1 MRTQQ
6 KKDRTMRATALR
18 THTAHVD
25 HSAPGAAFCA
35 HPDSG
40 REIAALDRIGTV
52 VSLRRDQALFHEG
65 DPARDLFKVVTG
77 AVRSCRLLTDGRRQI
92 SAFALPG
99 DFIALELADTYG
111 STAEAVSDA
120 TVMRYSRHAVER
132 VAQQQPRLGNY
143 LLGLIY
149 GELSA
154 AQSQMMLLGR
164 KSAAERLASF
174 LLTMADRNGIAD
186 RVSLPMTRSD
196 IADHLGLTT
205 ETVSRIFGQF
215 KSEGVIRLDTC
226 SEVVWKN
233 RGVLEVL
240 AEPA

>member
-1 MRTQQ
+1 
-6 KKDRTMRATALR
+6 MRATALR
-18 THTAHVD
+18 THTAQVD

-65 DPARDLFKVVTG
+65 DSARDLFKVVTG

-92 SAFALPG
+92 SAFALG

-154 AQSQMMLLGR
+154 AQSQMMFRTDALG
-164 KSAAERLASF
+164 KTASVH
-174 LLTMADRNGIAD
+174 RY
-186 RVSLPMTRSD
+186 
-196 IADHLGLTT
+196 TT
-205 ETVSRIFGQF
+205 AQHVGTVVHH
-215 KSEGVIRLDTC
+215 EDVI
-226 SEVVWKN
+226 
-233 RGVLEVL
+233 
-240 AEPA
+240 